1 MLMQDGLVYWCDY
14 GGLTVEDM
22 RDYDGTWVCA
32 EGVRW
37 RRVDEFM
44 GGEDVFAYSKGDPD
58 A

>member
-1 MLMQDGLVYWCDY
+1 MQDGLVYWCDY